1 MAENMSISSNNSDGP
16 ITEINL
22 TPMVDV
28 CLVLVIIFMA
38 VAPFAMQAGI
48 RVLQSKKAGARIA
61 LIGKVS
67 LSDSVQV
74 KLTKDGV
81 LSVNGAQTDAEHF
94 GGVILN
100 ALSASKDKFVI
111 VKADEANKVGEVVGL
126 LDEARQ
132 AGAVK
137 MALMRN

>member
-1 MAENMSISSNNSDGP
+1 MAVSTNNADDA

-22 TPMVDV
+22 TPLVDV
-28 CLVLVIIFMA
+28 SLVLVIIFMA

-48 RVLQSKKAGARIA
+48 KVLQSKASAQ
-61 LIGKVS
+61 IGKVS

-74 KLTKDGV
+74 KLTKAGV
-81 LSVNGAQTDAEHF
+81 LSVNGAQTDSAHF
-94 GGVILN
+94 GAAILK

-126 LDEARQ
+126 LDEAKQ

>member
-1 MAENMSISSNNSDGP
+1 MSVSSNNSDDS

-22 TPMVDV
+22 TPLVDV
-28 CLVLVIIFMA
+28 SLVLVIIFMA

-48 RVLQSKKAGARIA
+48 NVLQSKASAR
-61 LIGKVS
+61 IGKVS

-74 KLTKDGV
+74 KLTKAGV
-81 LSVNGAQTDAEHF
+81 LSVNGAKTDAEHYS
-94 GGVILN
+94 GAILN
-100 ALSASKDKFVI
+100 ALSASKDKLVI
-111 VKADEANKVGEVVGL
+111 VKADETNKVGEVVGL
-126 LDEARQ
+126 LDEAKQ